1 MAEEGRALMTERE
14 REIIAGDADV
24 TSNYRYKV
32 QSLVRN
38 RVRKQFSDD
47 IDVLREDFTEV
58 YEMVTDDAC
67 GALSEDVRNLETRLA
82 DVQAELDQIEEA
94 FERGDSDAARGALD
108 QAQEALSEGDPNV

>member
-38 RVRKQFSDD
+38 RVRKQFGDD
-47 IDVLREDFTEV
+47 VEVLEESFSEV
-58 YEMVTDDAC
+58 YEMLVDDVCDRA
-67 GALSEDVRNLETRLA
+67 GGDLETVA
-82 DVQAELDQIEEA
+82 KELDEIEAA
-94 FERGDSDAARGALD
+94 FERGDPDAARSALER
-108 QAQEALSEGDPNV
+108 AQETISKRDRDER